1 MTTTQGKYIY
11 IHTTGYGTTAV
22 KGYALSQQVSITL
35 TICRGKSLSY
45 AKGKFLGGGG
55 GGGLMIFPVTVNLC

>member
-1 MTTTQGKYIY
+1 MTYTFTGEFDHRSSMTTTQGKYIY

-35 TICRGKSLSY
+35 TKYTEVG
-45 AKGKFLGGGG
+45 
-55 GGGLMIFPVTVNLC
+55 T